1 MARRVWW
8 QKPTLRTDEEH
19 HHERRVTWLE
29 LFFDLFFVVV
39 IAELAHS
46 LAENISWAGAAQFVF
61 LFLPVWWVW
70 IGATYYNERFETDGF
85 ENRLF
90 TFLQMIPISS
100 MAVFAHYALGK
111 TAVEFALSY
120 ALARLII
127 TYLWAQGGRYDRRF
141 RPTARWFV
149 AGFSFSI
156 LLFVASVF
164 VAPPLRFWLWGL
176 GLLVDLLTPMLTVNH
191 QSHLPRFSTSKL
203 PERFGLLVIIVLGES
218 IVGTVQGLAA
228 QDTLTWF
235 TAITGIL
242 GIALAFGMWWIYFDF
257 INRRPPKPQI
267 GWAFAWAYLHLPLVI
282 SIAATGAGIL
292 NVIAAPDQILS
303 VNVSWL
309 ISLSVGFSLIVMGLL
324 ELTLAITADEPT
336 HPRLSPG
343 LKLGA
348 GLMACLLGN
357 LGSGLNVVVLQLM
370 LMALLVVQMA
380 YGFYIWFSQ
389 DLTVDGEI

>member
-8 QKPTLRTDEEH
+8 QKPTLRTDEEY

-46 LAENISWAGAAQFVF
+46 LAANISWAGAAQFVF

-90 TFLQMIPISS
+90 TFLQMIPISG

-191 QSHLPRFSTSKL
+191 QSRLPQFSTSKL
-203 PERFGLLVIIVLGES
+203 PERFGLFVIIVLGES

-292 NVIAAPDQILS
+292 NVIADPDQILS